1 MEKTAF
7 PPLNLCARS
16 RHAQAYGPV
25 CTVSNVG
32 INKKNI
38 GFRTHRFP
46 RIPRYEGNL
55 PPVDFITNVIC
66 EYKHCKSFYPLI
78 APPTTPRVSCRWKEK
93 YTTMVG
99 AVAITKAA
107 SCHPSCVPVKLENE
121 YTPTGR
127 DLVASELA
135 STSTIKNSFQI
146 PNALMIPT
154 VTITGL
160 HIGVMMLRKLL
171 KVLAPSILADSIRLL
186 GSPRMN

>member
-1 MEKTAF
+1 MEKASF

-16 RHAQAYGPV
+16 RRTQRYSVMYTA
-25 CTVSNVG
+25 CTIG
-32 INKKNI
+32 INQKNL
-38 GFRTHRFP
+38 GPRTQRFP
-46 RIPRYEGNL
+46 RLSRNEGGL
-55 PPVDFITNVIC
+55 SSVYFITNVIC

-171 KVLAPSILADSIRLL
+171 KVLAPSILADS
-186 GSPRMN
+186 